1 MTSLP
6 PMPDQIELAERVLW
20 VLCLSAQTLDFLD
33 ILKKVLQK
41 KIKKKKY
48 PTWPTPCYAM
58 PTKPLPIQDIQR
70 RSGLAQEQRRAA
82 HQRGGGVARRPCL
95 ARDRNDDIT
104 MNQ

>member
-1 MTSLP
+1 MTSP
-6 PMPDQIELAERVLW
+6 PADAGSDRISRTGSLGS
-20 VLCLSAQTLDFLD
+20 LSVCTDFGFFGHPEESVA
-33 ILKKVLQK
+33 KKD
-41 KIKKKKY
+41 KKKY
-48 PTWPTPCYAM
+48 PTWPTPCYAV